1 MGHHLGGH
9 LTHAVA
15 TKAARAVE
23 HEVGATAQVQRGGHV
38 QLGQRGSLFALAG
51 TTIDHRL
58 HLVHRQHEAEAAD
71 PALVAKGLA
80 QGLTQGQP
88 DIFHRVVIV
97 DVQIAADL
105 QLEAKARVG
114 GYLIQ
119 HVIEE
124 ADAGGDLV
132 AAALVQ
138 VHCHLDTGLLGV
150 ALHLGG
156 APLGEQLITDGEPI
170 VILWVV
176 ADAADAHVLGKLQ
189 IGLSVANDEGVG
201 KVDATGREV
210 LLHQSEVGLAAAA
223 TVGGEVRAD
232 QHLFPVHPLRFKQVH
247 HQVMGWL
254 EVLQRQAG
262 GAQPILIGHHHQHVP
277 GGLQLAQNRDHHGF
291 EAQLGEAVHLL
302 VGHRLFYQGAVTV
315 DKQKRGLHLA
325 TSLYAGGRRVAG

>member
-1 MGHHLGGH
+1 M
-9 LTHAVA
+9 
-15 TKAARAVE
+15 
-23 HEVGATAQVQRGGHV
+23 
-38 QLGQRGSLFALAG
+38 
-51 TTIDHRL
+51 
-58 HLVHRQHEAEAAD
+58 
-71 PALVAKGLA
+71 
-80 QGLTQGQP
+80 
-88 DIFHRVVIV
+88 VIV

-138 VHCHLDTGLLGV
+138 VHRHLDAGLLGV
-150 ALHLGG
+150 ALHLGNT
-156 APLGEQLITDGEPI
+156 PLGEQLITDGKPV
-170 VILWVV
+170 VILRLV
-176 ADAADAHVLGKLQ
+176 ANAADAHVLGKLQ

-201 KVDATGREV
+201 KVDAAGREV

-223 TVGGEVRAD
+223 TVGGEVGAD
-232 QHLFPVHPLRFKQVH
+232 QHLLPAHPLGFKEVH
-247 HQVMGWL
+247 HQILRGL

-262 GAQPILIGHHHQHVP
+262 GTQPILVGHHHQHVT
-277 GGLQLAQNRDHHGF
+277 GGLQLAQHRDHHGL